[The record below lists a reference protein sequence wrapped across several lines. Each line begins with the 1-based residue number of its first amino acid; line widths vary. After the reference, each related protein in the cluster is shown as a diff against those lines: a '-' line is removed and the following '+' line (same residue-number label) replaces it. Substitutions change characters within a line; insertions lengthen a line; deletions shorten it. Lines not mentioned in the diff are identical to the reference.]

1 MSDADKKVECGEH
14 GRREPAFVCQHLIDG
29 TAAGFHWGQDDED
42 PDRVC
47 PDAWCDACEAVRR
60 SEGGWN
66 DRSEAFARVRLLCDG
81 CYERVRERNWIQ
93 DDAAFDTLLGGAVE
107 YLERRQ
113 AELSA
118 RYSLGS
124 CDRYHWDQDTGQL
137 AFSQRG
143 RVMVVA
149 DIQFVGT
156 CSTRSDTWLWSW
168 ANPSFVEP
176 VKRDIRKV
184 RALGE
189 AHRYLKLASARWP
202 AGEPDGWDMTAV
214 AAYVLNASG
223 AFRSPHEH
231 GCSFMVITRVDRA
244 Q

>member
-93 DDAAFDTLLGGAVE
+93 IALLGECPDEKVERLLQALGAR
-107 YLERRQ
+107 LQAMDERR
-113 AELSA
+113 
-118 RYSLGS
+118 
-124 CDRYHWDQDTGQL
+124 
-137 AFSQRG
+137 
-143 RVMVVA
+143 
-149 DIQFVGT
+149 
-156 CSTRSDTWLWSW
+156 
-168 ANPSFVEP
+168 
-176 VKRDIRKV
+176 
-184 RALGE
+184 
-189 AHRYLKLASARWP
+189 
-202 AGEPDGWDMTAV
+202 
-214 AAYVLNASG
+214 
-223 AFRSPHEH
+223 
-231 GCSFMVITRVDRA
+231 
-244 Q
+244 